1 MTKST
6 TQHRLKV
13 SPNEKAAISSIGFS
27 KEEVAL
33 VGKDIRFIDE
43 SKPKWRDKNSG
54 LVTGTSLS
62 FLLLSGMIFAFPHAH
77 NFARKRMDQSL
88 GGRQAR
94 RALKTAFSILDS
106 AIDTP
111 EEIYIHIYKAIISFI
126 NHKIGSKKVEYS
138 TGEITEVIKNYD
150 EAGVN
155 KGIEQILIR
164 GEAVR
169 FSPISS
175 QDAQKDL
182 LEIKKLLEK
191 IDGSW
196 S

>member
-1 MTKST
+1 
-6 TQHRLKV
+6 
-13 SPNEKAAISSIGFS
+13 
-27 KEEVAL
+27 
-33 VGKDIRFIDE
+33 
-43 SKPKWRDKNSG
+43 
-54 LVTGTSLS
+54 
-62 FLLLSGMIFAFPHAH
+62 
-77 NFARKRMDQSL
+77 MDQSL
-88 GGRQAR
+88 GGRQSR

-111 EEIYIHIYKAIISFI
+111 EEIYTHIYKAVICFI

-150 EAGVN
+150 KAGLY
-155 KGIEQILIR
+155 KEIEQILTR

-169 FSPISS
+169 FAPISS

-182 LEIKKLLEK
+182 LEIKELLEK